1 MPKKASRIV
10 LMAAMVAANGL
21 SGCSMRGMASNM
33 PTDALDHAIGDAVG
47 DPTTCVIIAERATR
61 KSVYTYGES
70 ANCARELPPC
80 DRPGTLSANAALAL
94 ADKPDD
100 RGASCPSNDDGSRRV
115 GWAEGRVVSKRGNWI
130 YSAMMEGE
138 KTLPGQEISARLA
151 LAFKKAGL

>member
-1 MPKKASRIV
+1 MSKVKSHIV
-10 LMAAMVAANGL
+10 LTAATVAVIGL
-21 SGCSMRGMASNM
+21 GGCSMRGMASNM

-47 DPTTCVIIAERATR
+47 DPTTCVIIAERTTR
-61 KSVYTYGES
+61 KTIYTYGES
-70 ANCARELPPC
+70 SNCARELPAC
-80 DRPGTLSANAALAL
+80 DRPGTLSANKALAL

-115 GWAEGRVVSKRGNWI
+115 GWAEGRVNSKRGNWI

-138 KTLPGQEISARLA
+138 KTLPGQEILARLA